1 MSAYFPIPPSITVN
15 KDKGKIIGSITFLNY
30 PNNRL
35 KSIFKKNKY
44 KEIVYLGIYCF
55 RNRKW
60 VLLENI
66 QCNQLNF

>member
-35 KSIFKKNKY
+35 KRLLKNKY
-44 KEIVYLGIYCF
+44 KDIVYLGIYCF
-55 RNRKW
+55 RNKMGFNRKFN
-60 VLLENI
+60 VI
-66 QCNQLNF
+66 QLNF